1 MTAHGRNALIASA
14 AGTRISLLRT
24 DPFATAHTTGSSRS
38 ARTPLTCSAFS
49 ARSSPRTP
57 AVFLAATLVITD
69 TSSRIVAMSSSS
81 SEQTG
86 GHVPP
91 DCTAAE
97 TQAGGLRS

>member
-24 DPFATAHTTGSSRS
+24 DPFATAQTTGSSRS

-57 AVFLAATLVITD
+57 AVFFAATLVITD

-81 SEQTG
+81 RRRLEAM
-86 GHVPP
+86 
-91 DCTAAE
+91 AADSKGPE
-97 TQAGGLRS
+97 RQAGGLRS